1 MRIGEAS
8 NFKEKVCNLGLEM
21 LTSSSEKTSQV
32 WESVFIEVINS
43 FPIFLSKDIFNRMR
57 LEEQLIQNSE
67 KTKNDFVRIGA
78 LRLLN
83 IIVEVVPLVT
93 SVDAERGEGTQQTDF
108 RPDLPLV
115 GRPEPGS
122 ATVLLRKLH
131 AEGVPVPGEPFP
143 QGPLQQ
149 QGPLN

>member
-1 MRIGEAS
+1 
-8 NFKEKVCNLGLEM
+8 M

-32 WESVFIEVINS
+32 WESVFIEIINC

-83 IIVEVVPLVT
+83 IIVEVQMF
-93 SVDAERGEGTQQTDF
+93 EIR
-108 RPDLPLV
+108 
-115 GRPEPGS
+115 
-122 ATVLLRKLH
+122 
-131 AEGVPVPGEPFP
+131 
-143 QGPLQQ
+143 
-149 QGPLN
+149 